1 MNGSHC
7 VNMLKEQFAQKKI
20 NQNQKIGQTTFL
32 EPDSKTT
39 EVAEDFKKHK
49 NATL

>member
-7 VNMLKEQFAQKKI
+7 VNMLKEQFTQKKK
-20 NQNQKIGQTTFL
+20 NLKIGQTTFL

>member
-7 VNMLKEQFAQKKI
+7 VNMLKEQFTQKKI
-20 NQNQKIGQTTFL
+20 KNQKIGQTTFL